1 MSKLTAAIR
10 SQLVVFPYV
19 EAKAPSSRSLRPLL
33 APIVQDLQIA
43 WRSRGVESAREKIP
57 H

>member
-33 APIVQDLQIA
+33 ASIVQDLQIA